1 MELGHMYH
9 YIKKNVTELQF
20 QSKILNSGLY
30 KKLYISLRSS
40 AGLTHNQREDSILSE
55 GYTTPYS

>member
-1 MELGHMYH
+1 MYH